1 MMSRHGM
8 NTAIN
13 HSIQNLFYMSIIC
26 VSISILISCLVIEF
40 SINETLALTSNSDEK
55 SNTPIKHVIVI
66 SQGRRSFDNY
76 FGTFPGANGL
86 PQNLTVPFNPFPP
99 PLQKFTVET
108 WFNTNNTFL
117 NNAFL
122 VNKGGVGSD
131 TNGYNMNYGIWM
143 NSNGNIVGGFETI
156 DGVDFTVRSDKK
168 YNDGSWHQAVV
179 TYDGKE
185 NLKLYVDGNQIGI
198 NKTNGVTPDLT
209 GTKPIRVGSNSFK
222 PEYYY
227 SGFIDE
233 IRIWNRTLEQAE
245 ILKGYFNNSYDQKMQ
260 IVYSSFEENEN
271 SQKNT
276 TNSPGEPSLNGIYL
290 NGSTYQDIKFDVS
303 KYTSYLGP
311 YYLTKTKTD
320 APNYGENAYDL
331 SYNNGQMNGFVI
343 SQYLDGKDPSLV
355 LGYYNSSNLRF
366 YWKFATEYVIAD
378 NFFAS
383 TLDTGFQN
391 ENYLYT
397 GLPVI
402 KEDDIS
408 YRHLSNLNRT
418 IFDELQKN
426 NISWK
431 IYVDDHNPALNQ
443 TEGSLK
449 KNRFL
454 SLLTETPRF
463 HDNKTLNANIVDLV
477 EYFQDLANDDFP
489 AVAYI
494 VAPNFEDNAP
504 RDVTVGEEFVASL
517 ILALMK
523 SKHWDDSA
531 FIVTYRES
539 GGWYDH
545 VPPPK
550 VDGQTYGF
558 RVPAFII
565 SPYSKVGFVDSTL
578 YDASSIL
585 KFIEYN
591 YNISSIGKRD
601 AAANNLLNAFDFTK
615 EPRDPLILNSGIV
628 KNLNQEMNKNII
640 KSKYVFVV
648 NLIYLAVLPSIAIIG
663 FVIFWL
669 GYRRPDKSNLIS
681 DKSQN

>member
-311 YYLTKTKTD
+311 YHLTKTKTD

>member
-1 MMSRHGM
+1 
-8 NTAIN
+8 
-13 HSIQNLFYMSIIC
+13 
-26 VSISILISCLVIEF
+26 
-40 SINETLALTSNSDEK
+40 
-55 SNTPIKHVIVI
+55 
-66 SQGRRSFDNY
+66 
-76 FGTFPGANGL
+76 
-86 PQNLTVPFNPFPP
+86 
-99 PLQKFTVET
+99 
-108 WFNTNNTFL
+108 
-117 NNAFL
+117 
-122 VNKGGVGSD
+122 
-131 TNGYNMNYGIWM
+131 
-143 NSNGNIVGGFETI
+143 
-156 DGVDFTVRSDKK
+156 
-168 YNDGSWHQAVV
+168 VV
-179 TYDGKE
+179 
-185 NLKLYVDGNQIGI
+185 
-198 NKTNGVTPDLT
+198 
-209 GTKPIRVGSNSFK
+209 
-222 PEYYY
+222 
-227 SGFIDE
+227 
-233 IRIWNRTLEQAE
+233 
-245 ILKGYFNNSYDQKMQ
+245 
-260 IVYSSFEENEN
+260 
-271 SQKNT
+271 
-276 TNSPGEPSLNGIYL
+276 
-290 NGSTYQDIKFDVS
+290 
-303 KYTSYLGP
+303 
-311 YYLTKTKTD
+311 
-320 APNYGENAYDL
+320 
-331 SYNNGQMNGFVI
+331 
-343 SQYLDGKDPSLV
+343 
-355 LGYYNSSNLRF
+355 
-366 YWKFATEYVIAD
+366 
-378 NFFAS
+378 
-383 TLDTGFQN
+383 
-391 ENYLYT
+391 
-397 GLPVI
+397 

-463 HDNKTLNANIVDLV
+463 HDNKTLNSNIVDLV

-628 KNLNQEMNKNII
+628 KNLNLEMNKNII

>member
-1 MMSRHGM
+1 MGSKHLVGNITIN
-8 NTAIN
+8 NT
-13 HSIQNLFYMSIIC
+13 NLNLLYLIVIGIA
-26 VSISILISCLVIEF
+26 VSILVFCLILEF
-40 SINETLALTSNSDEK
+40 SIKETFAITSDSDARSK
-55 SNTPIKHVIVI
+55 TPIKHVIVI

-76 FGTFPGANGL
+76 FGTFPGTIGL
-86 PQNLTVPFNPFPP
+86 PQNLTIPFNPFPP
-99 PLQKFTVET
+99 PLQKFTVAA

-117 NNAFL
+117 DNAFL

-131 TNGYNMNYGIWM
+131 TKGYNMNYGIWM
-143 NSNGNIVGGFETI
+143 NSNGNIVGGFETM
-156 DGVDFTVRSDKK
+156 DGVDFTARSDKR
-168 YNDGSWHQAVV
+168 YNDGTWHQAVV
-179 TYDGKE
+179 TYDG
-185 NLKLYVDGNQIGI
+185 NDHLKLYVDGNQIGS

-227 SGFIDE
+227 TGIIDE
-233 IRIWNRTLEQAE
+233 VRIWNRTLEQTE
-245 ILKGYFNNSYDQKMQ
+245 VLRGYFNNTYDQNMQ
-260 IVYSSFEENEN
+260 IVYSSFEEDGN
-271 SQKNT
+271 SQKNS
-276 TNSPGEPSLNGIYL
+276 TNSDGQLSLNGIYL
-290 NGSTYQDIKFDVS
+290 NGSTYQDIKIDIS
-303 KYTSYLGP
+303 KYTHYLKP
-311 YYLTKTKTD
+311 YHLLRTKTA

-355 LGYYNSSNLRF
+355 LGNYNGTNLRF
-366 YWKFATEYVIAD
+366 YWKFATEYVLAD

-397 GLPVI
+397 GIPVE
-402 KEDDIS
+402 KMDGIS

-418 IFDELQKN
+418 IFDELENN
-426 NISWK
+426 NIPWK
-431 IYVDDHNPALNQ
+431 IYVDDYNPALNQ
-443 TEGSLK
+443 TESALK

-463 HDNKTLNANIVDLV
+463 HDNKTLNSNIVDLV
-477 EYFQDLANDDFP
+477 EYFRDLTNNDFP
-489 AVAYI
+489 AVSYI

-517 ILALMK
+517 VLALMK
-523 SKHWDDSA
+523 SKHWEDSA

-545 VPPPK
+545 VPPPR
-550 VDGQTYGF
+550 VDGQPYGF
-558 RVPAFII
+558 RVPALII
-565 SPYSKVGFVDSTL
+565 SPYSKVGFVDNTL

-591 YNISSIGKRD
+591 YNVSSIGKRD
-601 AAANNLLNAFDFTK
+601 AVANNLLNAFNFTM
-615 EPRDPLILNSGIV
+615 EPRDPLTLKSGYV
-628 KNLNQEMNKNII
+628 KNLNQEMNKNMMKNKNVYI
-640 KSKYVFVV
+640 V
-648 NLIYLAVLPSIAIIG
+648 NLIYFTILASIAIIG

-669 GYRRPDKSNLIS
+669 GYRRHGKSNIVPE
-681 DKSQN
+681 KS

>member
-1 MMSRHGM
+1 MSRHGM

-131 TNGYNMNYGIWM
+131 TSGYNMNYGIWM

-311 YYLTKTKTD
+311 YHLTKTKTD

-397 GLPVI
+397 GLPVV